1 MTTEEEMTL
10 AEKRKPEVNKED
22 FVCPYCKGYCQQEW
36 RVLFKDALVRG
47 LDYDDSIQIA
57 ACKFCHH
64 DSIWVGAEMVY
75 PHESSAPEANN
86 HMPAKVKEIYEE
98 ARLVSI
104 HSSMAAAVLLRV
116 ALEILTAH
124 LGETSPSLDKRI
136 GNLRQH
142 GVRDS
147 VIKSLDIVRI
157 IANEGGAHA
166 GGIDLTNDDGAVVVT
181 KLFWLVNYIVQ
192 KTIAD
197 LEEINEMFGDL
208 PEVKRKGAEARDK
221 PKSKT
226 KSRPKSRPKSK
237 PKDKT

>member
-1 MTTEEEMTL
+1 MTIEEEMTL
-10 AEKRKPEVNKED
+10 EEKRNPEADKED

-36 RVLFKDALVRG
+36 KARTLNILVR
-47 LDYDDSIQIA
+47 DANSWDIIKTA
-57 ACKFCHH
+57 RCKLCNQQ
-64 DSIWVGAEMVY
+64 SVWVSEEMVY

-104 HSSMAAAVLLRV
+104 HSPMAAAVLLRV

-208 PEVKRKGAEARDK
+208 PEDKRKWTEDRDK
-221 PKSKT
+221 SAK
-226 KSRPKSRPKSK
+226 PKSK